1 MSYLI
6 SVIMGYVFGQ
16 FQTSYIIA
24 KTTKHIDIREHG
36 SGNAGTTNA
45 IRVMGWKYGMITFFG
60 DLFKAIIAVVIARL
74 VFDSQ
79 LAGLYAGL
87 GVVIGHN
94 WPAVLKFKGGKGIAS
109 TLGMLL
115 AFDPI
120 IGFVIWAIAAT
131 VIFTTKYVSVGS
143 LLLVT
148 LMPIGIALLYPGET
162 HALIISIVLALIG
175 IFQHRANIGRLIR
188 GEENKLGKKK
198 TEETQETEEQ

>member
-1 MSYLI
+1 MSYLVSI
-6 SVIMGYVFGQ
+6 ALGYLFGC
-16 FQTSYIIA
+16 FQTSFIIA

-60 DLFKAIIAVVIARL
+60 DLFKAIIAVIIARL
-74 VFDSQ
+74 IFDSQ

-87 GVVIGHN
+87 GVVVGHN

-115 AFDPI
+115 AFDI
-120 IGFVIWAIAAT
+120 RLGLVIWAIAAA
-131 VIFTTKYVSVGS
+131 VIFSTKYVSVGS

-148 LMPIGIALLYPGET
+148 LMPIGIAVLYPGET
-162 HALIISIVLALIG
+162 HYLAVSLVLAAIG

-198 TEETQETEEQ
+198 TEEETTEA